1 VSAISPLVQTQAEA
15 LLRRVARDGATRVL
29 AERRAGEERVRE
41 LLAEAR
47 REARARVQAAIAEE
61 RRLHDRALAERR
73 AALDTESRRRDH
85 ELLGTLVAQAW
96 QRLPDALAARWNDPA
111 GRREWCLA
119 AGAQASESLPAE
131 PGLVVEV
138 DAGADAAQRSVIS
151 ESLRLAGLVALRL
164 EGVPGLGAGLRL
176 RAGAARVDA
185 TVAGLLCVRE
195 QVEAALLIEIEGRLA
210 ARLGSP

>member
-1 VSAISPLVQTQAEA
+1 MSAATPLLQTQADA

-47 REARARVQAAIAEE
+47 REARARVRAAIAEE

-85 ELLGTLVAQAW
+85 ELLGGLVAKAW
-96 QRLPDALAARWNDPA
+96 LRLPAALAARWGEPA
-111 GRREWCLA
+111 GCREWCLA
-119 AGAQASESLPAE
+119 AGMQASAALPPQA
-131 PGLVVEV
+131 GLVVEI
-138 DAGADAAQRSVIS
+138 DAGGDAAQRSVID
-151 ESLRLAGLVALRL
+151 ESLRLAGLATPRL

-176 RAGAARVDA
+176 RAGAACLDA
-185 TVAGLLCVRE
+185 TVAGLLCARE
-195 QVEAALLIEIEGRLA
+195 QVEAALLTEIESQLA